1 MCQALQLPFY
11 FQFLTSWH
19 KMIAVF
25 RGPRSTPVFAE
36 GQAGRALGGGNADE
50 ETEAPSSEVTSP
62 QPLSWITLAAVSTRD
77 RGRQGQKRG
86 DTEKATALV

>member
-1 MCQALQLPFY
+1 MSGKVLIELLALSLW
-11 FQFLTSWH
+11 LL
-19 KMIAVF
+19 I
-25 RGPRSTPVFAE
+25 STVRERNSAHFS
-36 GQAGRALGGGNADE
+36 DE